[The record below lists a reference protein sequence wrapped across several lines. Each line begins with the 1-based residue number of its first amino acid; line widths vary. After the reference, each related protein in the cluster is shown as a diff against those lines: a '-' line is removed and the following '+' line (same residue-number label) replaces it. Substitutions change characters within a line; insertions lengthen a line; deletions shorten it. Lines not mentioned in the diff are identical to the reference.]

1 MNQILDLLRHYP
13 GEPESLIP
21 LLQEIQE
28 IFGYLPPGAM
38 EKVAAHLSIPE
49 GEVYGVATFYGQFR
63 LHPPGKHPVKVCE
76 GTACHVRGAGVILE
90 SWERRLNI
98 KVGQTTPDR
107 EFSLDRVACVGCC
120 ALAPVTVVG
129 EKVHGYMAP
138 TKVDGLLL
146 AFQLEKEG
154 KKAP

>member
-90 SWERRLNI
+90 SWDRRLNI
-98 KVGQTTPDR
+98 KVGSGGSQSPSR
-107 EFSLDRVACVGCC
+107 KM
-120 ALAPVTVVG
+120 P
-129 EKVHGYMAP
+129 P
-138 TKVDGLLL
+138 TYN
-146 AFQLEKEG
+146 
-154 KKAP
+154 

>member
-1 MNQILDLLRHYP
+1 MNQILDLLGHYP
-13 GEPESLIP
+13 KEPESLIP
-21 LLQEIQE
+21 LLQRIQE
-28 IFGYLPPGAM
+28 TLGYLSGKAM
-38 EKVAAHLSIPE
+38 EIVASHLGIPE
-49 GEVYGVATFYGQFR
+49 SEVYGVATFYNQFR
-63 LHPPGKHPVKVCE
+63 FHPPGKHPVKVCE
-76 GTACHVRGAGVILE
+76 GTACHVRGAGIILE